1 MRRPGRASVIPYGVD
16 MTEIAAIAACVVL
29 AALAVFQGALIAGA
43 PIGRFAW
50 GGQHNVLPPRLRSG
64 SVFSILLYIVFS
76 IVILERAGLVTVFGA
91 AFAQTAG
98 WVLFGYFA
106 LGVIVNGISRSRP
119 ERNLMTPVSLLLA
132 VLVLLVNLD

>member
-1 MRRPGRASVIPYGVD
+1 

-29 AALAVFQGALIAGA
+29 AALAVFQAALIAGA

-50 GGQHNVLPPRLRSG
+50 GGQHDVLPPRLRSG
-64 SVFSILLYIVFS
+64 SAFSILLYIVFA

-98 WVLFGYFA
+98 WVLFGYFV
-106 LGVIVNGISRSRP
+106 LGIVLNGISRSRP
-119 ERNLMTPVSLLLA
+119 ERNVMVPVCVLLA
-132 VLVLLVNLD
+132 VLVLLVNLG

>member
-1 MRRPGRASVIPYGVD
+1 

-29 AALAVFQGALIAGA
+29 AALAVFQLVLIAGA

-50 GGQHNVLPPRLRSG
+50 GGQHAVLPTRLRIG
-64 SVFSILLYIVFS
+64 SAVSIMLYILFA
-76 IVILERAGLVTVFGA
+76 IVILERAGFLTLFGA
-91 AFAQTAG
+91 PFVHVAA

-106 LGVIVNGISRSRP
+106 LGVVMNGISRSRP

-132 VLVLLVNLD
+132 VLVLLVSIG

>member
-1 MRRPGRASVIPYGVD
+1 

-29 AALAVFQGALIAGA
+29 AALAVFQAALIAGA

-50 GGQHNVLPPRLRSG
+50 GGQHDVLPPRLRSG
-64 SVFSILLYIVFS
+64 SAFSILLYIVFA

-98 WVLFGYFA
+98 WVLFGYFV
-106 LGVIVNGISRSRP
+106 LGIVMNGISRSRP
-119 ERNLMTPVSLLLA
+119 ERNVMVPVCVLLA
-132 VLVLLVNLD
+132 VLVLLVNLG

>member
-1 MRRPGRASVIPYGVD
+1 MPRPTPGIPYGVG

-50 GGQHNVLPPRLRSG
+50 GGQHDVLPPRLRSG
-64 SVFSILLYIVFS
+64 SAFSILLYIVFA

-98 WVLFGYFA
+98 WVLFGYFV
-106 LGVIVNGISRSRP
+106 LGIVVNGISRSRS
-119 ERNLMTPVSLLLA
+119 ERNVMVPVCLLLA
-132 VLVLLVNLD
+132 VLVLLVNLG